1 MRDQRFFKIKMYKR
15 FEIYF
20 FLPRNVTS
28 VLTIMQVPQQA
39 VMGPVD
45 RIMQAAHFFPPSS
58 SQPLNGEQWAI
69 VGAETQVS

>member
-1 MRDQRFFKIKMYKR
+1 
-15 FEIYF
+15 
-20 FLPRNVTS
+20 
-28 VLTIMQVPQQA
+28 MQVPQQA

-45 RIMQAAHFFPPSS
+45 RIMQAAHFSPPSS